1 MHQAVVILQQGGVAI
16 YPTDS
21 TYALGAC
28 LGHKKAV
35 EKIRFIR
42 QLEKKHNFTL
52 ICKDLSELATY
63 AQVDNPSYRLI
74 RAHTPGPYTF
84 ILKAT
89 AQVPRLLLHP
99 RRRSIGLRI
108 PDCKVLQDLLGIL
121 GQPMLSST
129 LMLPGDEQ
137 AINDPTE
144 IIDRLGEQ
152 VNCIIDSGCCGIEP
166 TTVVSLLGDVPEVIR
181 EGKADASMFIV

>member
-35 EKIRFIR
+35 EKIRLIR
-42 QLEKKHNFTL
+42 QLEKNHNFTL

-63 AQVDNPSYRLI
+63 AKVDNPSYRLI

-137 AINDPTE
+137 AVNDPAE
-144 IIDRLGEQ
+144 VIDRLGEQ
-152 VNCIIDSGCCGIEP
+152 VNCIIDSGYCGIEP